1 MRGIYSTHSTT
12 FKQEKPKLSSNKL
25 KIFELKDMV
34 AELGVKLNQISP
46 DTMPKSEEKSL
57 IGNSFI
63 CQKKTISLLK
73 RPLPI
78 GCIKLWSL

>member
-34 AELGVKLNQISP
+34 AEFGVKFNQISP
-46 DTMPKSEEKSL
+46 DTIPRLEEKSL
-57 IGNSFI
+57 IGNNFT
-63 CQKKTISLLK
+63 CQKNN
-73 RPLPI
+73 
-78 GCIKLWSL
+78 